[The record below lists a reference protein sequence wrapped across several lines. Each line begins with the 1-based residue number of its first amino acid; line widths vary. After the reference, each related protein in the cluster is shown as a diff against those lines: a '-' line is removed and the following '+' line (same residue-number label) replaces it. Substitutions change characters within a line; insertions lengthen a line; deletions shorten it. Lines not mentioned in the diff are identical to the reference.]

1 MSLRHL
7 VGQTIEY
14 TVEPR
19 AGLLAAIKCAVA
31 DEKCGFDLL
40 QLNHYCNNW
49 TDNGDIE
56 VAILFMRYVHQVC
69 LNPAYRPAH
78 SKTVLYT
85 LPEIARMY
93 GFYPFPEPK

>member
-1 MSLRHL
+1 MTK
-7 VGQTIEY
+7 TIAY

-19 AGLLAAIKCAVA
+19 AGLLAAIKCAVV
-31 DEKCGFDLL
+31 DEKCGFDML

-49 TDNGDIE
+49 TDDGNIE

-69 LNPAYRPAH
+69 LNPDYRPVG
-78 SKTVLYT
+78 SNRVLYK

-93 GFYPFPEPK
+93 GFFPYPESN